1 MQIYTGY
8 HILENYGIHYVH
20 ESYHYSQLVDVE
32 VDQVS
37 HNRLDI
43 EYIILALKVI
53 LLDRLQGNI
62 CSVIQ
67 EP

>member
-1 MQIYTGY
+1 MFVWCEETKTSRHFLVFNFTGLLV
-8 HILENYGIHYVH
+8 LEAI
-20 ESYHYSQLVDVE
+20 E
-32 VDQVS
+32 
-37 HNRLDI
+37 NRL
-43 EYIILALKVI
+43 ILALKVI

>member
-1 MQIYTGY
+1 MPSMMFTPFCAVRLIVVPYEPSSVPISHCVY
-8 HILENYGIHYVH
+8 HE
-20 ESYHYSQLVDVE
+20 D
-32 VDQVS
+32 
-37 HNRLDI
+37 
-43 EYIILALKVI
+43 IILALKVI

>member
-1 MQIYTGY
+1 M
-8 HILENYGIHYVH
+8 
-20 ESYHYSQLVDVE
+20 VE
-32 VDQVS
+32 DGVEL
-37 HNRLDI
+37 NN
-43 EYIILALKVI
+43 IILALKVI